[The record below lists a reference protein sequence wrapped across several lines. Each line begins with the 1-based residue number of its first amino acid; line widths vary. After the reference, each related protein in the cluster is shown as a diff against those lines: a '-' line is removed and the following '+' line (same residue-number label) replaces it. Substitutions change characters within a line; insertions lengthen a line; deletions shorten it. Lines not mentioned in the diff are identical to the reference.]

1 MRPVNLLPAKSRPRG
16 PSGGL
21 QGSSYIVLGVLGVLL
36 VAVVAYVLTVNSTNS
51 KKDQTAKAKTETESA
66 EARSRALGPYAEFAR
81 IKEARLASVRDL
93 AATRVDFERMVRE
106 IAHVLP
112 DDVWVKETEASA
124 LPSEQQGQD
133 KLPTSAGAEGGPR
146 LTLKGCAKNQDQ
158 VATMMVRLRGM
169 YRAADVQLV
178 ESSRAEGGG
187 GEGQGGGEA
196 AGGGDVAPSGD
207 SCGSSGDKSNYKFEV
222 IVAFTATPPAVH
234 EDGSQDAPASL
245 GGGQ

>member
-1 MRPVNLLPAKSRPRG
+1 MRPVNLLPSKHRPRG

-36 VAVVAYVLTVNSTNS
+36 VALVAYVLTVNSTNS

-106 IAHVLP
+106 VAHVLP
-112 DDVWVKETEASA
+112 DDVWLKDTEASA
-124 LPSEQQGQD
+124 LPSDQQEQD
-133 KLPTSAGAEGGPR
+133 KLPLPPEAEGGPR
-146 LTLKGCAKNQDQ
+146 LKLKGCAKSQDQ

-169 YRAADVQLV
+169 YRATDVQLV
-178 ESSRAEGGG
+178 ESSRGEGDAGAAAAGEGASGGG
-187 GEGQGGGEA
+187 AEASADDCGASGG
-196 AGGGDVAPSGD
+196 
-207 SCGSSGDKSNYKFEV
+207 KSNYKFEV
-222 IVAFTATPPAVH
+222 VVAFAAAPPGVH
-234 EDGSQDAPASL
+234 EDGSQEAPASL